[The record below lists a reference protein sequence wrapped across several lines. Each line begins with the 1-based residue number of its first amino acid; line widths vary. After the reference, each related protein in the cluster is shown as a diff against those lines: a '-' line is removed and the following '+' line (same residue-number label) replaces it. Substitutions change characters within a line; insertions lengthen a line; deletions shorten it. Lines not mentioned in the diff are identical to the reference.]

1 MDTGQD
7 VKKLNLPIL
16 FLLHEKLEIVSKE
29 STDLKEVKYRNI
41 INMAG
46 IGWQGSWGLGVETSK
61 SPSVKT
67 DLAHFIWTQNWCI
80 FVDNVNISWLKSL
93 QC

>member
-46 IGWQGSWGLGVETSK
+46 IGWQGS
-61 SPSVKT
+61 
-67 DLAHFIWTQNWCI
+67 
-80 FVDNVNISWLKSL
+80 
-93 QC
+93 